1 MGRTGIVVA
10 AVTLVLTSAAGCSA
24 EPSPPSDPPPPASP
38 AAVEP
43 SPAAARFAVGRRELH
58 LSRGER
64 KLRTVLL
71 YPAAGVE
78 SDPIRADAMP
88 AAGKFP
94 LVLFSHGLHGTPE
107 RYVPA
112 AASWTAAGFVVALPA
127 YPHTATGAGKYSRK
141 DIENQPDDAAFV
153 IRKVRDLGKESGDPL
168 DGRID
173 GDHVAAI
180 GHSAGG
186 YTTTG
191 LFTAGHDPRIRAGV
205 VLAGWL
211 APGAFDGP
219 PATMLFLQGDS
230 DPVVPVADGRAAY
243 DKVPW
248 PKSYVLL
255 PKNFH
260 AQYMLPGNRGY
271 PEMDSIVTDFLRWT
285 LTGDQAAGRRLPP
298 SAFPAGESG

>member
-1 MGRTGIVVA
+1 M
-10 AVTLVLTSAAGCSA
+10 
-24 EPSPPSDPPPPASP
+24 
-38 AAVEP
+38 
-43 SPAAARFAVGRRELH
+43 
-58 LSRGER
+58 
-64 KLRTVLL
+64 LL
-71 YPAAGVE
+71 YPAAGPDTE
-78 SDPIRADAMP
+78 PIRADAMP

-112 AASWTAAGFVVALPA
+112 GASWSAAGFVVALPA
-127 YPHTATGAGKYSRK
+127 YPHTAEGAGRYRRE
-141 DIENQPDDAAFV
+141 DIKNQPADAAYV

-168 DGRID
+168 ADRID

-191 LFTAGHDPRIRAGV
+191 LFTAGHDARIRAGV

-219 PATMLFLQGDS
+219 PATMLFMQGDS
-230 DPVVPVADGRAAY
+230 DPVVPVSEGRAAF
-243 DKVPW
+243 DRVPW
-248 PKSYVLL
+248 TKSYVLL
-255 PKNFH
+255 PRNFH

-285 LTGDQAAGRRLPP
+285 LTGDEAAGQRMPP
-298 SAFPAGESG
+298 SAFPTGRAG

>member
-1 MGRTGIVVA
+1 MGRTGIVIA
-10 AVTLVLTSAAGCSA
+10 AVALVFLPVAGCSA
-24 EPSPPSDPPPPASP
+24 EPAPPPRPPAP
-38 AAVEP
+38 VAAEP
-43 SPAAARFAVGRRELH
+43 SEETPLRYAVGQRELH
-58 LSRGER
+58 LNRGER
-64 KLRTVLL
+64 ELRTVLL
-71 YPAAGVE
+71 YPAAGLE
-78 SDPIRADAMP
+78 TDPIREDAMP
-88 AAGKFP
+88 AAGRFP

-107 RYVPA
+107 RYIPA

-127 YPHTATGAGKYSRK
+127 YPHTATGAGEYRRK
-141 DIENQPDDAAFV
+141 DIENQPEDAAFV

-173 GDHVAAI
+173 ADHVAAI

-205 VLAGWL
+205 VMAGWL

-230 DPVVPVADGRAAY
+230 DPVVPVATGRAAF

-248 PKSYVLL
+248 SKSYVLL
-255 PKNFH
+255 PKNHH

-285 LTGDQAAGRRLPP
+285 LTGDAEAGRRLPP
-298 SAFPAGESG
+298 SAFPVDAAG